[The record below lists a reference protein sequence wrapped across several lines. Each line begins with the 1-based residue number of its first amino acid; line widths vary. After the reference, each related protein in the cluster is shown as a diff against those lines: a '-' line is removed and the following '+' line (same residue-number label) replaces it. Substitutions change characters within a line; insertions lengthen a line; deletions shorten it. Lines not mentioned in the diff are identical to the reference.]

1 MLLNNCKS
9 EPFAFLYIFRD
20 YWNLIKY
27 RINCIDLFSTRLVTG
42 NDQSRGFGFINS
54 YKIFYIEDDH
64 LLFGN
69 KKIKLDQEITF
80 SYHDTILVRDESNS
94 IIALKF
100 YELTPISNIDN
111 ELFTFYTS
119 CEQN

>member
-1 MLLNNCKS
+1 MLLNNVNN
-9 EPFAFLYIFRD
+9 EPFEFLYIFRD
-20 YWNLIKY
+20 YYNLIKY

-42 NDQSRGFGFINS
+42 DNQSRGFSFIES
-54 YKIFYIEDDH
+54 YKIFYIDNDY

-80 SYHDTILVRDESNS
+80 GYHDSILVRDESNF

-100 YELTPISNIDN
+100 YELIPITNIDN

-119 CEQN
+119 CKQN

>member
-1 MLLNNCKS
+1 MTV
-9 EPFAFLYIFRD
+9 LYKFKD
-20 YWNLIKY
+20 YWNLVKL
-27 RINCIDLFSTRLVTG
+27 RINSIDLFSTRLVTAD
-42 NDQSRGFGFINS
+42 NQSRGFGFINS

-80 SYHDTILVRDESNS
+80 SYHDTILVRDELNE

-100 YELTPISNIDN
+100 YELTPINIDN
-111 ELFTFYTS
+111 ELFTFYTL
-119 CEQN
+119 CQQN